1 MDLSTRIAAY
11 LATEQYKDE
20 RFHSAYDIDPVTRHV
35 YAKAKE
41 FYWTVTRL
49 TGRAGGRVASQRAGA
64 PILVACEAQQR
75 PRVLIDMTAT
85 RRCGERTGIQR
96 VVREIAKWAVA
107 AGEGL
112 PVLIED
118 GRLRSYYRHPSLPET
133 VEPAPGDKFLM
144 LDASFAFVD
153 EYLPI
158 MRRIAASGGENVL
171 GLHDILPL
179 LYPGAFTG
187 GAFLEFQRWFETLV
201 PESDA
206 IVCVS
211 RSTAQSVVDYLAQH
225 DYPLDPG
232 RRIGWWSLGADLE
245 PDGGRPS
252 RRAIA
257 IASTRAPF
265 FLGVGTV
272 EPRKGYPV
280 ALDAFER
287 LWAAGLD
294 ARYVIVGRRGWR
306 SEALEKRI
314 RAHEEIDRR
323 LFWIDDADDASLRHL
338 YERAHGLIAASFAE
352 GFGLPL
358 AEAAFHGL
366 PAIASD
372 IPIFREIAGERATF
386 FPPLDAE
393 ALCAAIRNALK
404 RRGPRAPARI
414 VTWRESTQTLL
425 GMVRAGAYQGCAA
438 RGGDA
443 RAFEPVRLPS
453 AAAS

>member
-11 LATEQYKDE
+11 LAAEQHQDE
-20 RFHSAYDIDPVTRHV
+20 RFRSAYELDPVSRHV
-35 YAKAKE
+35 YLKAKE
-41 FYWTVTRL
+41 LCWTLKRL
-49 TGRAGGRVASQRAGA
+49 AARAGSRGDAPGAAA
-64 PILVACEAQQR
+64 PILVACEAQKR

-96 VVREIAKWAVA
+96 VVREIARWAVA

-112 PVLIED
+112 PVVIED
-118 GRLRSYYRHPSLPET
+118 GRLRSCYRHPSLPET

-144 LDASFAFVD
+144 LDASFRFVD
-153 EYLPI
+153 EYRPI

-187 GAFLEFQRWFETLV
+187 GAFLEFQRWFEALV

-211 RSTAQSVVDYLAQH
+211 RSTAQSFVDYLAQH
-225 DYPLDPG
+225 GYPIDP
-232 RRIGWWSLGADLE
+232 RLRIGWWRLGADLE

-252 RRAIA
+252 RRALA
-257 IASTRAPF
+257 ISATRAPF
-265 FLGVGTV
+265 FLGVGTL
-272 EPRKGYPV
+272 EPRKGYSI

-287 LWAAGLD
+287 LWAAGID
-294 ARYVIVGRRGWR
+294 ARYVIVGRRGWG
-306 SEALEKRI
+306 SQALAQRI

-323 LFWIDDADDASLRHL
+323 LFWLDDADDASLRRL

-372 IPIFREIAGERATF
+372 IPIFREIAGDRAAF
-386 FPPLDAE
+386 FPPLDAD
-393 ALCAAIRNALK
+393 ALCAEIRAALK

-414 VTWRESTQTLL
+414 VSWRESTQTLL
-425 GMVRAGAYQGCAA
+425 GMVRAGSYQWRSPRGVEA
-438 RGGDA
+438 RG
-443 RAFEPVRLPS
+443 FEPGRLPS